1 MKQGFTLIELLIVV
15 ALIAILLGVV
25 TPLSISMYKSY
36 EASLKAEKLLIY
48 VSSLRRHAFLYGKVY
63 KISSD
68 KHKILL
74 NDKPINRFKA
84 FNINIKKPIYF
95 YSNGTS
101 SGGIINMHIDKFFYK
116 IKVDSPSGE
125 LSLENG

>member
-1 MKQGFTLIELLIVV
+1 MKRGFTLIELLIVV
-15 ALIAILLGVV
+15 ALIAVLLGVV

-48 VSSLRRHAFLYGKVY
+48 ISSLRRHAFLYGEVY
-63 KISSD
+63 EISSKD
-68 KHKILL
+68 KKLL
-74 NDKPINRFKA
+74 INEKPIRGFKA
-84 FNINIKKPIYF
+84 FSINIKKPIYF

-101 SGGIINMHIDKFFYK
+101 SGGVIHLNIDKYFYK
-116 IKVDSPSGE
+116 IKVKPPSGE